1 MQKKR
6 WLLKL
11 KLLLLN
17 KATMITREDCIKIGE
32 VSKTHGLQGAV
43 VVTTDSDWLE
53 RYEDKPVFLLLEGA
67 PVPFF
72 IAEDGLTERNHT
84 SYIVQF
90 DSISSQEQAERLL
103 GAEVLLEQSL
113 LEEEEWEDEEGDFF
127 DLIHFD
133 VTDLVSGTTGR
144 VLDVVDYSGNV
155 VLTLDILGKEILLP
169 LSETYISAVDWEN
182 ASLQVN
188 IPKELAELN

>member
-1 MQKKR
+1 M
-6 WLLKL
+6 
-11 KLLLLN
+11 LN
-17 KATMITREDCIKIGE
+17 KVTMITREDCIKIGE
-32 VSKTHGLQGAV
+32 VVKTHGLQGAV
-43 VVTTDSDWLE
+43 VISTDNDCLE
-53 RYEDKPVFLLLEGA
+53 RYGDKPVFLLLEGA

-127 DLIHFD
+127 DLIH
-133 VTDLVSGTTGR
+133 
-144 VLDVVDYSGNV
+144 
-155 VLTLDILGKEILLP
+155 
-169 LSETYISAVDWEN
+169 
-182 ASLQVN
+182 
-188 IPKELAELN
+188 

>member
-1 MQKKR
+1 
-6 WLLKL
+6 
-11 KLLLLN
+11 
-17 KATMITREDCIKIGE
+17 MITREDCIKIGE
-32 VSKTHGLQGAV
+32 VVKTHGLQGAV
-43 VVTTDSDWLE
+43 VISTDNDCLE
-53 RYEDKPVFLLLEGA
+53 RYGDKPVFLLLEGA